1 MKRVRPLSAQA
12 GFGPVEMLV
21 GLAISLLLVMGI
33 SEGVARQH
41 LNMRVQEELSRMED
55 AGRFALYALARSIR
69 QAGYRPND
77 STPDTSPF
85 AADGNFQE
93 AAVIGPGGTG
103 TASALRLR
111 YRGLS
116 DGTQT
121 NCLGV
126 AVKASTIQTEQWSL
140 GQASLQC
147 TAAGTTQPLVP
158 AVEDLRFTLG
168 VDNDGDGNAEQQLPP
183 AAVSNWAKVVSV
195 RVYLRLLSSEDGL
208 IESPQPFED
217 ADGLLV
223 TPGDRRL
230 RRAFTATVFVRQG
243 RS

>member
-1 MKRVRPLSAQA
+1 MRPLSKQG

-21 GLAISLLLVMGI
+21 GLAIGLLLVMGI
-33 SEGVARQH
+33 SESVSRQH
-41 LNMRVQEELSRMED
+41 LNVRVQEELSRMED
-55 AGRFALYALARSIR
+55 AGRFALYALTRSIR

-77 STPDTSPF
+77 STSDTAPF
-85 AADGNFQE
+85 AADGSFQE
-93 AAVIGPGGTG
+93 AATIGPVGTG
-103 TASALRLR
+103 AMAASALRLR
-111 YRGLS
+111 YHGLG

-126 AVKASTIQTEQWSL
+126 ASKASTIQIEQWSL

-158 AVEDLRFTLG
+158 SVEDLRFTLG

-230 RRAFTATVFVRQG
+230 RRAFTASVFVRQG